1 MILSPTTTTSEQKFA
16 RHPGQKENENKS
28 LFHAMNTSLEME
40 GVQMEE
46 KDKAW
51 YCLLCST
58 SLAPE
63 LGQEGVLLET
73 ARFP

>member
-1 MILSPTTTTSEQKFA
+1 
-16 RHPGQKENENKS
+16 
-28 LFHAMNTSLEME
+28 MNTSLGME

-51 YCLLCST
+51 YCFLCST

-63 LGQEGVLLET
+63 LGQQGILLET

>member
-1 MILSPTTTTSEQKFA
+1 
-16 RHPGQKENENKS
+16 
-28 LFHAMNTSLEME
+28 MNPSLEME
-40 GVQMEE
+40 GVEMEE
-46 KDKAW
+46 KDKGW

-73 ARFP
+73 ARLP

>member
-1 MILSPTTTTSEQKFA
+1 MLCGIQ
-16 RHPGQKENENKS
+16 GQKENENKPP
-28 LFHAMNTSLEME
+28 LFSAMNTSLEME

-46 KDKAW
+46 KDKGW

>member
-1 MILSPTTTTSEQKFA
+1 
-16 RHPGQKENENKS
+16 
-28 LFHAMNTSLEME
+28 MNTSLEME

-63 LGQEGVLLET
+63 LGQEGVLLDT
-73 ARFP
+73 ARFSI

>member
-1 MILSPTTTTSEQKFA
+1 MENVV
-16 RHPGQKENENKS
+16 RHWGQKENENKS
-28 LFHAMNTSLEME
+28 LFHAMNPSLEME
-40 GVQMEE
+40 GVEMEE
-46 KDKAW
+46 KDKGW

-73 ARFP
+73 ARLP